1 MELELA
7 LRDLTLTWFAA
18 TDGLMSDVYKE
29 REALQSYRAATL
41 NWLEN
46 SARPDNTVSE
56 GTFALVAA
64 EERLRGWSL
73 LQWKYETACVC
84 PNGWSCWLRLSR
96 SRACTRL
103 LFGSSFPEEKAFHS
117 YARTSMSAII
127 EQSWDLSARRVREV
141 EQAKEMIVYW
151 GEASSSRPNEAP
163 QLLAEARHNAIASLS
178 DQTNTVNQPEELDA
192 ACSGAFRSWQQK
204 SFLVLEGEQYGWIS
218 LALRPRA
225 RAMLPTVLEIGQLRG
240 QKGVQQA
247 GRWTKARLDGVM
259 ETVGGRVPAHPSLP
273 AVVRRTT
280 LRDTLALPVAKSELP
295 ALYRLLFRLTPVED
309 RRFLVGRDQELA
321 GLEQAVKDWSAGR
334 FAACLA

>member
-1 MELELA
+1 MEA
-7 LRDLTLTWFAA
+7 GA
-18 TDGLMSDVYKE
+18 
-29 REALQSYRAATL
+29 
-41 NWLEN
+41 N
-46 SARPDNTVSE
+46 
-56 GTFALVAA
+56 
-64 EERLRGWSL
+64 
-73 LQWKYETACVC
+73 
-84 PNGWSCWLRLSR
+84 LRLPER
-96 SRACTRL
+96 VEL
-103 LFGSSFPEEKAFHS
+103 LTSAVSLPRVHSVAVRSSFLKAFHS
-117 YARTSMSAII
+117 YARTPMSAII

-178 DQTNTVNQPEELDA
+178 DQTNTLNQPEELDA

-204 SFLVLEGEQYGWIS
+204 SFLVLEGERYGWFS

-240 QKGVQQA
+240 QKGMQQA
-247 GRWTKARLDGVM
+247 GRWTKARLEGVM
-259 ETVGGRVPAHPSLP
+259 ETLGGRVPAHPSLP

-295 ALYRLLFRLTPVED
+295 ALYRLLFRRLTPVED

-321 GLEQAVKDWSAGR
+321 GLEQAVKDLGSR
-334 FAACLA
+334 KDSRLAC